1 MPACGLDSKLLENR
15 ADAGIEERNVMA
27 KVLYES
33 DGRIARI
40 TLNRP
45 EVLNAIDDD
54 LPRELAA
61 AVERADTDEAVHVI
75 VLAGAGRAF
84 CAGYDLMHYAQKDG
98 ANRYTQDMPW
108 DPMKDY
114 TFMMRNTEQFMSLF
128 RSKRPVICKVQGFAV
143 AGGSDIA
150 LCSDIVIMAEDAR
163 IGYMPTRVW
172 GCPTTAMW
180 VYRLGAEKA
189 KRMLFTG
196 DKIDGREAE
205 RLGLVL
211 KAVPAGRL
219 DDEVDELA
227 HRMAS
232 VPQNQLMMQK
242 LMVNQALSNMGLHTT
257 QMIATVFDGI
267 TRHTREGL
275 NFKRRAE
282 EKGWK
287 HAVDERDQGTFDWTA
302 FEPIKANR

>member
-1 MPACGLDSKLLENR
+1 MTR
-15 ADAGIEERNVMA
+15 
-27 KVLYES
+27 VLYER

-45 EVLNAIDDD
+45 EVLNAIDDE

-61 AVERADTDEAVHVI
+61 AVERADWDDKVHVI

-84 CAGYDLMHYAQKDG
+84 CAGYDLMHYAQADG
-98 ANRYTQDMPW
+98 ANRYTQEMPW

-114 TFMMRNTEQFMSLF
+114 AFMMRNTESFMSLF
-128 RSKRPVICKVQGFAV
+128 RSRRPVICKVHGFAV

-150 LCSDIVIMAEDAR
+150 LCSDLIVMAEDAR
-163 IGYMPTRVW
+163 IGYMPVRVW

-180 VYRLGAEKA
+180 VYRLGPERA

-205 RLGLVL
+205 KQGLVL
-211 KAVPAGRL
+211 KAVPAGQL
-219 DDEVDELA
+219 DEEVEALA
-227 HRMAS
+227 HRIAG

-242 LMVNQALSNMGLHTT
+242 LMVNQALANMGLHTT

-267 TRHTREGL
+267 TRHSPEGL

-282 EKGWK
+282 DKGWK
-287 HAVDERDQGTFDWTA
+287 HAVDERDQGTFDWSTY
-302 FEPIKANR
+302 ESIKGNR

>member
-1 MPACGLDSKLLENR
+1 
-15 ADAGIEERNVMA
+15 MA
-27 KVLYES
+27 KVLYER

-54 LPRELAA
+54 LPRELAD
-61 AVERADTDEAVHVI
+61 AVERADADEAVHVI

-84 CAGYDLMHYAQKDG
+84 CAGYDLMHYAQLEG
-98 ANRYTQDMPW
+98 ANETPRDMPW

-114 TFMMRNTEQFMSLF
+114 TFMMRNTELFMSLF

-150 LCSDIVIMAEDAR
+150 LCSDLVVMAEDAR

-205 RLGLVL
+205 KLGLVL

-219 DDEVDELA
+219 DEEVDELA

-287 HAVDERDQGTFDWTA
+287 HAVDERDQGTFDWTSY
-302 FEPIKANR
+302 EPIKANR

>member
-1 MPACGLDSKLLENR
+1 LS
-15 ADAGIEERNVMA
+15 
-27 KVLYES
+27 KVLYER

-54 LPRELAA
+54 VPRELAA
-61 AVERADTDEAVHVI
+61 AVERADGDAGVHVI
-75 VLAGAGRAF
+75 VLSGAGRAF
-84 CAGYDLMHYAQKDG
+84 CAGYDLTFYAQAAG
-98 ANRYTQDMPW
+98 SNAIMQEMPW

-114 TFMMRNTEQFMSLF
+114 AFMMRNTELFMSLF
-128 RSKRPVICKVQGFAV
+128 RSRRPVITKVHGFAV

-150 LCSDIVIMAEDAR
+150 LCSDMVVMAEDAQ
-163 IGYMPTRVW
+163 IGYMPVRVW

-180 VYRLGAEKA
+180 VYRLGPEKA

-211 KAVPAGRL
+211 KAVPADRL
-219 DDEVDELA
+219 DAEVDELA
-227 HRMAS
+227 HRIAG

-242 LMVNQALSNMGLHTT
+242 LMINQTLYNMGLQTT

-267 TRHTREGL
+267 TRHTPEGL
-275 NFKRRAE
+275 AFKHRAE
-282 EKGWK
+282 DKGWK
-287 HAVDERDQGTFDWTA
+287 QAVEERDLGTYDWTA
-302 FEPIKANR
+302 DAPMPGNR

>member
-1 MPACGLDSKLLENR
+1 MS
-15 ADAGIEERNVMA
+15 
-27 KVLYES
+27 KVLYER

-54 LPRELAA
+54 VPGALED
-61 AVERADTDEAVHVI
+61 AVERADADPDVHVI
-75 VLAGAGRAF
+75 VLAGNGPAF
-84 CAGYDLMHYAQKDG
+84 CAGYDLMHYAQKKG
-98 ANRYTQDMPW
+98 AHDLTQEMPW

-114 TFMMRNTEQFMSLF
+114 TFMMKNTQQFMSLF
-128 RSKRPVICKVQGFAV
+128 RSKRPVICKVHGYAV

-163 IGYMPTRVW
+163 IGYMPVRVW

-205 RLGLVL
+205 KLGLVL
-211 KAVPAGRL
+211 KAVPADKL
-219 DDEVDELA
+219 DEEVDALA

-282 EKGWK
+282 EQTWK
-287 HAVDERDQGTFDWTA
+287 QAVEERDQGTFDWTTY
-302 FEPIKANR
+302 EPIKSNR

>member
-1 MPACGLDSKLLENR
+1 M
-15 ADAGIEERNVMA
+15 V
-27 KVLYES
+27 KVLYER

-45 EVLNAIDDD
+45 DVLNAIDDD

-61 AVERADTDEAVHVI
+61 AVERADADEAVHVI

-84 CAGYDLMHYAQKDG
+84 CAGYDLTHYAQLKG
-98 ANRYTQDMPW
+98 ANEITQNMPW

-114 TFMMRNTEQFMSLF
+114 TFMMRNTEHFMSLF

-150 LCSDIVIMAEDAR
+150 LCSDLVVMAEDAR

-180 VYRLGAEKA
+180 VYRLGPEKA

-196 DKIDGREAE
+196 DKIDGCEAE

-211 KAVPAGRL
+211 KAVPSARL

-227 HRMAS
+227 HRMAA

-242 LMVNQALSNMGLHTT
+242 LMVNQALANMGLHTT
-257 QMIATVFDGI
+257 QMIATLFDGI

-282 EKGWK
+282 ERGWK
-287 HAVDERDQGTFDWTA
+287 HAVEERDQGTFDWTSY
-302 FEPIKANR
+302 EPIKANR

>member
-1 MPACGLDSKLLENR
+1 MQ
-15 ADAGIEERNVMA
+15 
-27 KVLYES
+27 KVLYQR
-33 DGRIARI
+33 DGRVARI

-54 LPRELAA
+54 LPRQLAA

-84 CAGYDLMHYAQKDG
+84 CAGYDLMHYAQTDG

-108 DPMKDY
+108 DPMRDY
-114 TFMMRNTEQFMSLF
+114 AFMMRNTEHFMSLF
-128 RSKRPVICKVQGFAV
+128 RSKRPVICKVHGFAV

-150 LCSDIVIMAEDAR
+150 LCSDLVVMAEDAR
-163 IGYMPTRVW
+163 IGYMPVRVW

-180 VYRLGAEKA
+180 VYRLGPEKA

-205 RLGLVL
+205 KLGLVL
-211 KAVPAGRL
+211 EAVPADKL
-219 DDEVDELA
+219 DEEVEALA
-227 HRMAS
+227 HRIAS

-242 LMVNQALSNMGLHTT
+242 LMVNQALANMGLQTT

-267 TRHTREGL
+267 TRHSPEGL
-275 NFKRRAE
+275 NFKRRSE

-287 HAVDERDQGTFDWTA
+287 QAVEERDQGTFDWTTN
-302 FEPIKANR
+302 EPIKANR

>member
-1 MPACGLDSKLLENR
+1 
-15 ADAGIEERNVMA
+15 MA
-27 KVLYES
+27 KVLYER
-33 DGRIARI
+33 DGRIARV

-61 AVERADTDEAVHVI
+61 AVERADADEAVHVI

-84 CAGYDLMHYAQKDG
+84 CAGYDLMHYAQLKG
-98 ANRYTQDMPW
+98 ANEITQSMPW

-114 TFMMRNTEQFMSLF
+114 AFMMRNTEQFMSLF

-150 LCSDIVIMAEDAR
+150 LCSDLVVIAEDAR

-205 RLGLVL
+205 KLGLVL
-211 KAVPAGRL
+211 KAVPANRL
-219 DDEVDELA
+219 DEDVDELA

-287 HAVDERDQGTFDWTA
+287 HAVDERDQGTFDWTSY
-302 FEPIKANR
+302 EPIKANR

>member
-1 MPACGLDSKLLENR
+1 
-15 ADAGIEERNVMA
+15 MA
-27 KVLYES
+27 KVLYER

-45 EVLNAIDDD
+45 DVLNAIDDD
-54 LPRELAA
+54 VPRELAVC
-61 AVERADTDEAVHVI
+61 VEQADKDRQVHVI

-84 CAGYDLMHYAQKDG
+84 CAGYDLAYYAQAAG
-98 ANRYTQDMPW
+98 TNSATQKMPW

-114 TFMMRNTEQFMSLF
+114 AFMMRNTELFMSLF
-128 RSKRPVICKVQGFAV
+128 RSKRPVIAKVHGFAV

-150 LCSDIVIMAEDAR
+150 LCSDVIVMAEDAR
-163 IGYMPTRVW
+163 IGYMPVRVW

-180 VYRLGAEKA
+180 LYRLGPEKA

-205 RLGLVL
+205 KLGLVL
-211 KAVPAGRL
+211 KAVPADRL
-219 DDEVDELA
+219 DEEVDALA
-227 HRMAS
+227 HRMAG

-242 LMVNQALSNMGLHTT
+242 LVINQALYNMGLQTT

-267 TRHTREGL
+267 TRHSPEGI
-275 NFKRRAE
+275 NFKHRAE

-287 HAVDERDQGTFDWTA
+287 QAVDERDQGTFDWTA
-302 FEPIKANR
+302 NAPMTSNR